1 MKFTYFF
8 LAFLFLFIGCVSK
21 LKKTE
26 IIEALIIDLN
36 LTNGLYIV
44 VKLENSV
51 EMIHIDKECKIKDN
65 LIGSSTK
72 ILKNTYSNKYIEYLK
87 YFDKNEYCN

>member
-36 LTNGLYIV
+36 LTNGLHII

-51 EMIHIDKECKIKDN
+51 EMIHIDKDCKIKDN
-65 LIGSSTK
+65 LIGSNTK
-72 ILKNTYSNKYIEYLK
+72 ILKNTYSDKSIKYLK
-87 YFDKNEYCN
+87 YFDKNEYCH

>member
-36 LTNGLYIV
+36 LTNGLHII

-51 EMIHIDKECKIKDN
+51 EMIHIDKDCKIKDN
-65 LIGSSTK
+65 LIGLNTK
-72 ILKNTYSNKYIEYLK
+72 ILKNTYSNKSIEYLK

>member
-1 MKFTYFF
+1 MKLIYFF
-8 LAFLFLFIGCVSK
+8 IVLLFIGCVSK

-36 LTNGLYIV
+36 LTNGLHII

-51 EMIHIDKECKIKDN
+51 EMIHIDKDCKIKDN
-65 LIGSSTK
+65 LIGSNTK
-72 ILKNTYSNKYIEYLK
+72 IFKNTYSNKSIEYLK

>member
-36 LTNGLYIV
+36 LTNGLHII

-51 EMIHIDKECKIKDN
+51 EMIHIDKDCKIKDN
-65 LIGSSTK
+65 LIGSNTK
-72 ILKNTYSNKYIEYLK
+72 IFKNTYSNKSIEYLK

>member
-51 EMIHIDKECKIKDN
+51 EMIHIDKDCKIKDN
-65 LIGSSTK
+65 LISSNTK
-72 ILKNTYSNKYIEYLK
+72 IFKNTYSNKSIEYLK

>member
-36 LTNGLYIV
+36 LTNGLYII
-44 VKLENSV
+44 VKLDNSV
-51 EMIHIDKECKIKDN
+51 EMLYIDKNCKIKEN

-72 ILKNTYSNKYIEYLK
+72 ILKNTYSNKSIEYLK

>member
-51 EMIHIDKECKIKDN
+51 EMIHIDKECKIKNN
-65 LIGSSTK
+65 LI
-72 ILKNTYSNKYIEYLK
+72 
-87 YFDKNEYCN
+87 

>member
-8 LAFLFLFIGCVSK
+8 LAFLFLGCVSK

-65 LIGSSTK
+65 LIGSNTK
-72 ILKNTYSNKYIEYLK
+72 IFKNTYSNKSIEYLK